1 MRFTY
6 AEAMTDPTFSIPLAK
21 AAEAAGYHAMTIP
34 DSVAY
39 PFESDSKYPYTPDGN
54 REFLDGKPFI
64 ESFVLTAALCAV
76 TTTLH
81 FNHFVLKLPIRPPAL
96 VAKQAGSLA
105 ALFDNRLGLGV
116 GTSPWPEDYELMNLP
131 FARRGKRMDECI
143 DIIRGLTSGEYFEYH
158 GEFYDIPKT
167 KMTPAPSKPIP
178 ILIGG
183 HADAALRRAAR
194 NDGWMHGGG
203 DPEELDALLKKLKDF
218 REQEGRKGPVRDP
231 RHLRRRLHARRHQ
244 AAGRQRCH
252 RRHRRIPHPL
262 HHGPGHRAAGR
273 EDPEPG
279 DVRREGHVKGLTS
292 QTTAPFERVRDGVHR
307 RGRIDLSAHPRRGGT
322 VAGFLLHAI
331 HRTAYGFR

>member
-1 MRFTY
+1 VRFTF
-6 AEAMTDPTFSIPLAK
+6 AEAMTDPTFYIPLAK

-39 PFESDSKYPYTPDGN
+39 PYESDSTYPYTPDGS
-54 REFLDGKPFI
+54 REFLDGKAFI

-116 GTSPWPEDYELMNLP
+116 GTSPWPEDYELMNVP

-143 DIIRGLTSGEYFEYH
+143 DIIRGLTSGEYFSYS
-158 GEFYDIPKT
+158 GEFYEIPKT
-167 KMTPAPSKPIP
+167 KMTPAPSKPLP

-203 DPEELDALLKKLKDF
+203 DPEELDALLAKLARFRQEAGTADRDF
-218 REQEGRKGPVRDP
+218 QIHVISIDAYTPDGIKRLEDKGVTDVIV
-231 RHLRRRLHARRHQ
+231 
-244 AAGRQRCH
+244 GF
-252 RRHRRIPHPL
+252 RIPYITGPDTEPL
-262 HHGPGHRAAGR
+262 DTKIRNLEMFAENVIA
-273 EDPEPG
+273 
-279 DVRREGHVKGLTS
+279 
-292 QTTAPFERVRDGVHR
+292 
-307 RGRIDLSAHPRRGGT
+307 T
-322 VAGFLLHAI
+322 V
-331 HRTAYGFR
+331 